1 MARITSAALAI
12 LLCLTNPIETIAG
25 TTIINSSG
33 SLSRNSI
40 SQSSVG
46 NGIVAVLSSP
56 GTPSF
61 FGQTEDV
68 TLETGNISILSS
80 PGATL
85 AGTSPLAK
93 GSGAA
98 AAASVAGSIIVSGI
112 TESDL
117 ENGLDDTR
125 HGHTLTAI
133 FKGHLMSKA
142 SDEKVSLIIAVP
154 EGADEDSVLKD
165 VEAVFDTASTEL
177 GSDAKLDDLY
187 NVSVECVASEADAQ
201 RVLTNASEAAAQT
214 SIPSDVSSKIAEVY
228 TLIDEN
234 TSEACPTETAAILA
248 CDDSFARN
256 HRTARAKLASWKSRT
271 ARGLT
276 VDSFGSQA
284 DQLLQKTM
292 DSFDR
297 DTISAAGIA
306 GSVASYRLEVRSKLQ
321 ARVESAVRDLF
332 ETQVDILSKS
342 TLKKFNALLL
352 RKHGKD
358 NEGKEQFYNDNAAAV
373 RSAAFVF
380 DSSVEDLEVPSLS
393 LTKAKASQEMSTQLN
408 TALLTFPD
416 SPAAKL
422 KDMEKVKNAVSK
434 QKQPKQKGEPSV
446 DIGLDLVAM
455 IRPDGF
461 GNLQGFGGYQ
471 LGGNNIIVGI
481 HNDAD
486 EPGVISQF
494 GGKRPPFLRVQ
505 PKLKVDIEL

>member
-33 SLSRNSI
+33 SLSRSSI
-40 SQSSVG
+40 SQSSLG

-133 FKGHLMSKA
+133 FKGHLLSKA

-154 EGADEDSVLKD
+154 EGADEDFVLKD
-165 VEAVFDTASTEL
+165 VKAVFDTASTEL

-201 RVLTNASEAAAQT
+201 RVS
-214 SIPSDVSSKIAEVY
+214 
-228 TLIDEN
+228 
-234 TSEACPTETAAILA
+234 
-248 CDDSFARN
+248 
-256 HRTARAKLASWKSRT
+256 RA
-271 ARGLT
+271 
-276 VDSFGSQA
+276 VC
-284 DQLLQKTM
+284 
-292 DSFDR
+292 
-297 DTISAAGIA
+297 
-306 GSVASYRLEVRSKLQ
+306 
-321 ARVESAVRDLF
+321 
-332 ETQVDILSKS
+332 
-342 TLKKFNALLL
+342 
-352 RKHGKD
+352 
-358 NEGKEQFYNDNAAAV
+358 
-373 RSAAFVF
+373 
-380 DSSVEDLEVPSLS
+380 
-393 LTKAKASQEMSTQLN
+393 
-408 TALLTFPD
+408 
-416 SPAAKL
+416 
-422 KDMEKVKNAVSK
+422 
-434 QKQPKQKGEPSV
+434 
-446 DIGLDLVAM
+446 
-455 IRPDGF
+455 
-461 GNLQGFGGYQ
+461 
-471 LGGNNIIVGI
+471 
-481 HNDAD
+481 
-486 EPGVISQF
+486 
-494 GGKRPPFLRVQ
+494 
-505 PKLKVDIEL
+505 